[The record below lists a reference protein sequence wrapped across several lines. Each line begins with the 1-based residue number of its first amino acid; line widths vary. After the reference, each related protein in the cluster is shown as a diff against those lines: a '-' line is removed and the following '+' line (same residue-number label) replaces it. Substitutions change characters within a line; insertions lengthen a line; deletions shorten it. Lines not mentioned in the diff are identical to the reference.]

1 MSFASA
7 EARAT
12 AAIFRRFPNAQAS
25 FLHTGVITPVV
36 GNVVF
41 DAAYAVVDEFDVV
54 VNRPAL
60 LKTPD
65 VAPLTAEGDSITLTR
80 LDDAA
85 TALGVYKVRA
95 VLPVAEGGYQRVTL
109 AKA

>member
-1 MSFASA
+1 MSFAHI

-25 FLHTGVITPVV
+25 FVHAGPVTVV
-36 GNVVF
+36 GHVVF
-41 DAAYAVVDEFDVV
+41 DPAYAVVDEFDVV
-54 VNRPAL
+54 VNQPVL

-65 VAPLTAEGDSITLTR
+65 VAPLTAEGDLITLTR
-80 LDDAA
+80 LDDAS
-85 TALGVYKVRA
+85 TALGTYKVRA

-109 AKA
+109 AKG